1 MRTTVKLDDD
11 VARAVEDLRRE
22 EGLGVSAALNKLA
35 RLGLAERSEK
45 RSRFVQT
52 VSPMGEPRIPLDD
65 IGAALEVL
73 EGEGY
78 GG

>member
-35 RLGLAERSEK
+35 RRGLAEQSEK
-45 RSRFVQT
+45 DSRFVQT
-52 VSPMGEPRIPLDD
+52 VSSMGEPRIPLDD

-73 EGEGY
+73 EGEGH